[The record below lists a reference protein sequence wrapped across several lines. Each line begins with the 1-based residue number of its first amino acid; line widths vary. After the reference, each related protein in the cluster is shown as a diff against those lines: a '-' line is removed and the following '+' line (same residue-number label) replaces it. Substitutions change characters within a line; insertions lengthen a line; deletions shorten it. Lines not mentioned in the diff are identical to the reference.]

1 MPSKGRRR
9 TFVKL
14 TKHLRRTLTGLIAG
28 LFLAVAAVS
37 PASAATTSPDPGAVA
52 LFLTTSCTVH
62 SGPIFTSTSCKTG
75 TIHAA
80 NDRKLNY
87 HMCAAPN
94 HYADWQIKDAN
105 NGHIVAQ
112 GRVQAKVC
120 VTDTVSGLFGDY
132 WSWVFNTRDNAS
144 AEIDNS

>member
-1 MPSKGRRR
+1 MKLSGIIGRG
-9 TFVKL
+9 TSVLAAVFS
-14 TKHLRRTLTGLIAG
+14 
-28 LFLAVAAVS
+28 LAVAASS
-37 PASAATTSPDPGAVA
+37 PASAAPAMSAMASSDQVVVP

-62 SGPIFTSTSCKTG
+62 SNIFRSSTSCKTG
-75 TIHAA
+75 TIHAPS
-80 NDRKLNY
+80 DHKLNY

-112 GRVQAKVC
+112 GRVQPKVC

-132 WSWVFNTRDNAS
+132 WGWVFNTRDNAS

>member
-1 MPSKGRRR
+1 MIRMKNMTRFGAA
-9 TFVKL
+9 TAAAAL
-14 TKHLRRTLTGLIAG
+14 TIALTATQ
-28 LFLAVAAVS
+28 ADAAPATS
-37 PASAATTSPDPGAVA
+37 DAASADPAVVA
-52 LFLTTSCTVH
+52 LFLTTTCTVH
-62 SGPIFTSTSCKTG
+62 SGPIITSTSCKTG